1 MSLINH
7 IKCTLQLTVG
17 ACLVAVIHAIY
28 EFFQGAKQQA
38 EELGTTWGY
47 EIKHAMIFA
56 LQCHGNT
63 RVSRVHCAAN
73 LLLEAWK
80 GRQRKI
86 GDFVDTELIVA
97 HSVIVR
103 ML

>member
-1 MSLINH
+1 M
-7 IKCTLQLTVG
+7 
-17 ACLVAVIHAIY
+17 AVIHAIY

-86 GDFVDTELIVA
+86 GDFVDTDLIVA

-103 ML
+103 MV